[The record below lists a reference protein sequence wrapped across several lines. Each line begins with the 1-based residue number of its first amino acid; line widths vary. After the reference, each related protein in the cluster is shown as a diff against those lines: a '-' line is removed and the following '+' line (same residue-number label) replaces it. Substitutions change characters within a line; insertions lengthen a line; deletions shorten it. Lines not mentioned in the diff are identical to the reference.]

1 MSTRHHDAPKPP
13 SLDAI
18 IDEARPPFLELLS
31 PSQCRQWKPPKD
43 YVLAGDM
50 HITRGDI
57 AVIGGVA
64 GCGKSRALVALAIAG
79 ATGNQWMRYPVHSRF
94 RTLIIQLEN
103 GPARLKDE
111 FNDIAG
117 AHGED
122 LDDHIRITPPPL
134 YGIPLGDPGF
144 REELRKHIEDFQPG
158 VVAFD
163 PWNRITADEKA
174 KDYRVTLD
182 AILDVLP
189 SDPADRPAI
198 VIVAHCR
205 KQGGG
210 DGKKRGRDLLPELS
224 GSLII
229 GSAARSVFIVEHA
242 SADPEDDRIVL
253 TCAKNNNGHEG
264 PPSAWHRRNGLFA
277 VCDEFDFDEFF
288 AGAGGGKPSITEEH
302 VRAVLGTPRPKPAA
316 VKALRDATGCG
327 SSAAYAALNLEGR
340 FAHLFDEA
348 DGLLTLI

>member
-1 MSTRHHDAPKPP
+1 MNSHHAPLKPD
-13 SLDAI
+13 LDAI
-18 IDEARPPFLELLS
+18 AAESDRPPCLDLWT
-31 PSQCRQWKPPKD
+31 PSQCRQWKQPKD
-43 YVLAGDM
+43 YILAGEM

-64 GCGKSRALVALAIAG
+64 GCGKSRAVVALAIAG
-79 ATGNQWMRYPVHSRF
+79 ATGQHWMGYRLPSRF
-94 RTLIIQLEN
+94 KTLIVQMEN
-103 GPARLKDE
+103 GPARLQDE
-111 FNDIAG
+111 FNDIA
-117 AHGED
+117 AATDED
-122 LDDHIRITPPPL
+122 LDAYIRITPPPL
-134 YGIPLGDPGF
+134 FGVPLHDRDF
-144 REELRKHIEDFQPG
+144 RRELSQHIEEFRPG
-158 VVAFD
+158 VLAFD

-174 KDYRVTLD
+174 RDYRETLD

-189 SDPADRPAI
+189 SDPADRPAV

-210 DGKKRGRDLLPELS
+210 DSKKHGRDLLPELS
-224 GSLII
+224 GSLVI

-253 TCAKNNNGHEG
+253 TCAKNNNGPEG

-277 VCDEFDFDEFF
+277 PCDGFDFEEFY
-288 AGAGGGKPSITEEH
+288 AGGGGGKPSITEEH
-302 VRAVLGTPRPKPAA
+302 IRAVLETPRPKPSA

-340 FAHLFDEA
+340 FNHLFDEA